1 MVVSSIT
8 GIAPRTIYH
17 YSGVDSDDDHT
28 TDIDHPPESITAS
41 EPEED
46 SSWVMGIIDFFAPSS
61 PPSESDT
68 SFACGGRTELWPVE
82 DEDAEVV
89 EEECQLNG
97 PPRGPLSFSYQGW
110 TTEEEAGLRLFLSR
124 IVPFMDHYYGP
135 PAYGNLVRIINNGCA
150 DGYYYSCGNKVF
162 TYGMDCTAP
171 LYTLVHEIAH
181 AYHDDKIRYFE
192 EGFATLL
199 AYYAT
204 SSYAYTYGP
213 DDFTPLFGRT
223 DVPLAFMF
231 YELNNQR
238 DAQGDYREYFLPSVA
253 LAKIQAYFPSY
264 MQDYNN
270 IIYDLS
276 DGSRL
281 PCEVETALIE
291 YPLPPYQFIEGKPI
305 AEWLTTQY
313 GLNMMRR
320 EGLSIYAHFSK
331 LGMRSFALDA
341 VLVNEVAALSS
352 LDRSECY
359 FGSPYSSNPVSGTAQ
374 VKTYDFSGSE
384 IGSQEIEIINGHS
397 TGTVLDPHT
406 VESFQRGSLTV
417 SLTTPE
423 GLAGQRDFYVLLCPA
438 GDDSCDLPR
447 QTCIL
452 GLISGLRDE
461 DLQSGIITVEAEVF
475 RRGSS
480 GSISLSE
487 SASYAQG
494 SFFLDLNLS
503 DYPSEYLSAEK
514 VILHFSVKS
523 SLDADPFFTAERIW
537 VNPPSSFYVILS
549 TEE

>member
-1 MVVSSIT
+1 
-8 GIAPRTIYH
+8 
-17 YSGVDSDDDHT
+17 
-28 TDIDHPPESITAS
+28 
-41 EPEED
+41 
-46 SSWVMGIIDFFAPSS
+46 
-61 PPSESDT
+61 
-68 SFACGGRTELWPVE
+68 
-82 DEDAEVV
+82 
-89 EEECQLNG
+89 
-97 PPRGPLSFSYQGW
+97 
-110 TTEEEAGLRLFLSR
+110 
-124 IVPFMDHYYGP
+124 MDHYYGP

-150 DGYYYSCGNKVF
+150 DGYYDSCGNEVF

-171 LYTLVHEIAH
+171 LWTLVHEMAH
-181 AYHDDKIRYFE
+181 AYHDDKKRYFE

-213 DDFTPLFGRT
+213 DDFTALLSRA
-223 DVPLAFMF
+223 DVSLAFMF

-313 GLNMMRR
+313 GLNMMRS

-359 FGSPYSSNPVSGTAQ
+359 FGSPYSFNPVSGTAQ

-397 TGTVLDPHT
+397 AGTVLDPHS

-423 GLAGQRDFYVLLCPA
+423 GLAGQRDFYVPLCPA

-475 RRGSS
+475 RRGSP

-514 VILHFSVKS
+514 VILHFSVRP
-523 SLDADPFFTAERIW
+523 SLEADPFFTTERIW
-537 VNPPSSFYVILS
+537 VNPPFSFYVILNA
-549 TEE
+549 EE